1 MRSLSRHR
9 REIMRLLEGINEA
22 SALRLRQSCCGCVGF
37 EIGQGRF
44 VTGGIS
50 CQGTVNGARPQI
62 SASRRLVCLL
72 LKSRRT
78 APRMARMSRPTLEN
92 GERIHL
98 VDAKGRHYALTLKAG
113 DVYQL
118 SGHKITHD
126 DLIGKPDGSIVTLS
140 GDRPMLA
147 LRPTFGEYV
156 LKMPRGAQVL
166 YPKDLAL
173 IPMWADVY
181 PGARVF
187 EAGTGSGALTM
198 ALLRAVGSRG
208 LVVTYEAREDFA
220 RTARQNIERY
230 MGATP
235 NLLAF
240 RNNAY
245 EGIQLLEDGAPFDR
259 LVLDLPE
266 PWQVVP
272 HAAQVLRSGGIYL
285 SFVPTVPQVQQT
297 VAALQGTAVFTMIE
311 TFETLLRTWSIQ
323 GRSVRPDHRMVAH
336 SGFIT
341 VARKVEPGFWSHGRN
356 RPSLLEDG
364 TATDDDRKDAPE

>member
-1 MRSLSRHR
+1 MSQ
-9 REIMRLLEGINEA
+9 
-22 SALRLRQSCCGCVGF
+22 LR
-37 EIGQGRF
+37 
-44 VTGGIS
+44 
-50 CQGTVNGARPQI
+50 
-62 SASRRLVCLL
+62 
-72 LKSRRT
+72 
-78 APRMARMSRPTLEN
+78 N

-98 VDAKGRHYALTLKAG
+98 VDKKGRQYALTLKAG
-113 DVYQL
+113 DTYQL

-126 DLIGKPDGSIVTLS
+126 ELIGKPDGSLVTLS
-140 GDRPMLA
+140 GGKTMIA

-198 ALLRAVGSRG
+198 ALLRAVGPRG

-220 RTARQNIERY
+220 RTAMSNIERY
-230 MGATP
+230 MGAVP
-235 NLLAF
+235 NLISL
-240 RNNAY
+240 RKNAY
-245 EGIQLLEDGAPFDR
+245 EGIDLLEDGVPFDR

-272 HAAQVLRSGGIYL
+272 HAARALRSGGMYL
-285 SFVPTVPQVQQT
+285 SFVPTVPQVQET
-297 VAALQGTAVFTMIE
+297 VEALERTAVFGIIE

-336 SGFIT
+336 SGFLT
-341 VARKVEPGFWSHGRN
+341 VARKLEPGFWT
-356 RPSLLEDG
+356 PSQASKQESDESDG
-364 TATDDDRKDAPE
+364 QEPGEGHAE

>member
-1 MRSLSRHR
+1 M
-9 REIMRLLEGINEA
+9 A
-22 SALRLRQSCCGCVGF
+22 QFQS
-37 EIGQGRF
+37 
-44 VTGGIS
+44 
-50 CQGTVNGARPQI
+50 
-62 SASRRLVCLL
+62 
-72 LKSRRT
+72 
-78 APRMARMSRPTLEN
+78 

-98 VDAKGRHYALTLKAG
+98 VDKKGRQYALTLKAG
-113 DVYQL
+113 DRYQL
-118 SGHKITHD
+118 SGHKIDHD
-126 DLIGKPDGSIVTLS
+126 DLIGKPDGSLVTLS
-140 GDRPMLA
+140 GNKTMLA
-147 LRPTFGEYV
+147 LKPTFGDYV

-198 ALLRAVGSRG
+198 ALLRAVGPRG

-220 RTARQNIERY
+220 KTAMTNIERY
-230 MGATP
+230 MGPMP
-235 NLLAF
+235 NLIPLR
-240 RNNAY
+240 RNVY
-245 EGIQLLEDGAPFDR
+245 EGISLLDDGLPFDR

-272 HAAQVLRSGGIYL
+272 HAAQALRSGGIYL
-285 SFVPTVPQVQQT
+285 SFVPTVPQVVQT
-297 VAALQGTAVFTMIE
+297 VEALEKAMVFGMIE

-341 VARKVEPGFWSHGRN
+341 VARKIESGLWP
-356 RPSLLEDG
+356 
-364 TATDDDRKDAPE
+364 TAPAAEVADEAADDRDEREDDAR